1 MQNHEADHD
10 QVLSSQSCAK
20 KYASQDH
27 SQSWR
32 REGAQWRSQEPSK
45 VATEKARGT
54 YRKTAARFEEF
65 AYDAQMP
72 ESMRALA
79 EKSVAQTREL
89 YVHSLEA
96 VLEGWERFVVA
107 AGQGTL
113 ALNRKAIDIT
123 RRNINNGFGL
133 AERLAGA
140 KNLAEAME
148 LQTSYW
154 RKQVGELASQAGEM
168 RTLTTRVTAD
178 GIVDQG
184 ADNARMKPAM
194 LSETN
199 CGLLCS
205 LEQSIKV
212 HDAAA
217 LEPGANVDRVNP
229 PSAADHI
236 RDCRVADC
244 RTVHVE
250 SLNVHAHLLV
260 AKREVRQS
268 ELPVPR
274 VSILTENHGS

>member
-1 MQNHEADHD
+1 MTK
-10 QVLSSQSCAK
+10 SSVRKAAPGRNTHRK
-20 KYASQDH
+20 TTRKVGARKAH
-27 SQSWR
+27 SGDR
-32 REGAQWRSQEPSK
+32 KTPSK

-72 ESMRALA
+72 ELMRALA

-113 ALNRKAIDIT
+113 ALNRRAIDIT

-148 LQTSYW
+148 LQTTYW

-168 RTLTTRVTAD
+168 RTLSTKVTA
-178 GIVDQG
+178 
-184 ADNARMKPAM
+184 
-194 LSETN
+194 
-199 CGLLCS
+199 
-205 LEQSIKV
+205 
-212 HDAAA
+212 
-217 LEPGANVDRVNP
+217 NVTAPTR
-229 PSAADHI
+229 
-236 RDCRVADC
+236 RR
-244 RTVHVE
+244 
-250 SLNVHAHLLV
+250 
-260 AKREVRQS
+260 
-268 ELPVPR
+268 
-274 VSILTENHGS
+274 